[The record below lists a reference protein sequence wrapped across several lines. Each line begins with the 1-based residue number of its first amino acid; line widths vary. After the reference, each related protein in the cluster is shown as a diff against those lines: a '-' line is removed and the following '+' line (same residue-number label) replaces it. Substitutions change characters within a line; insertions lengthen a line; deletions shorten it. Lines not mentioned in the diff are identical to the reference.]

1 VYCAANMREWA
12 APSCVPARRTDDQG
26 GGGSRGRDVWA
37 RRKYGYIQGNL
48 DTRWR
53 YLLSLALSTL
63 LYEWRRYLAAVI
75 ALAVAAVLV
84 LSMTGMFM
92 GVSKSFTATVDRSPG
107 EVMILPPQAESLF
120 SNNSGQP
127 RRIIPKIYENAS
139 VVDVQALNFNF
150 AFWSNFPKEGQVAK
164 AEGVQIIMI
173 DPAPGAVTL
182 PKDLGYDLVQ
192 ALQEPYSVVVD
203 TSSLNKLGVQL
214 GDKAKINGL
223 TVSVR
228 GTTNTYPSMFNAM
241 VFMSRETGKLLKLL
255 NEGPRVG
262 PLIVKIRDPAL
273 AQQVAAE
280 LNATSDGHYKAWSRG
295 DLSEAS
301 QKSMLKEGG
310 ISVMIGFAVV
320 VGTFIGIV
328 ITWQTLQG
336 AILANIK
343 EFASLRALGVSM
355 GALRLI
361 VLELSLWVGMAGML
375 LAAAITAL
383 VWVLGRSFGVPMD
396 FPLFIDLPVAIAL
409 LVIALTS
416 GALSLGVLKKSQ
428 PADLLR

>member
-1 VYCAANMREWA
+1 MLH
-12 APSCVPARRTDDQG
+12 
-26 GGGSRGRDVWA
+26 GR
-37 RRKYGYIQGNL
+37 I
-48 DTRWR
+48 DTAKERWR
-53 YLLSLALSTL
+53 YPLSLALSTL

-75 ALAVAAVLV
+75 ALAVAGVLV

-127 RRIIPKIYENAS
+127 RRLIPKIYGNAS
-139 VVDVQALNFNF
+139 VVEVQALNFNF

-164 AEGVQIIMI
+164 ASGVQIIII
-173 DPAPGAVTL
+173 DPVPGAVTL
-182 PKDLGYDLVQ
+182 PNDFGEDLMQ

-203 TSSLNKLGVQL
+203 QSSLDKLGVHI
-214 GDKAKINGL
+214 GEKAKINGL

-228 GTTNTYPSMFNAM
+228 GATNTYPSMFNAM
-241 VFMSRETGKLLKLL
+241 VFMSRQTGKLLNLL
-255 NEGPRVG
+255 NEGQRVG
-262 PLIVKIRDPAL
+262 PLIVKIKDPAL

-280 LNATSDGHYKAWSRG
+280 LNAVSDGHYKAWSRE
-295 DLSEAS
+295 DLSESS
-301 QKSMLKEGG
+301 QKAMLKEGG

-355 GALRLI
+355 GSLRLI
-361 VLELSLWVGMAGML
+361 VLELSLWVGVAGML

-383 VWVLGRSFGVPMD
+383 VWLLGRSFGVPLD
-396 FPLFIDLPVAIAL
+396 FPLFIDLPVAITL
-409 LVIALTS
+409 LVIALAS

>member
-1 VYCAANMREWA
+1 V
-12 APSCVPARRTDDQG
+12 
-26 GGGSRGRDVWA
+26 
-37 RRKYGYIQGNL
+37 
-48 DTRWR
+48 
-53 YLLSLALSTL
+53 SLALSTL

-75 ALAVAAVLV
+75 ALAVAGVLV

-92 GVSKSFTATVDRSPG
+92 GVSKSFTATVDRSPA

-127 RRIIPKIYENAS
+127 RRIIPKIYGHAS

-150 AFWSNFPKEGQVAK
+150 AFWSNFPKEGQAAK
-164 AEGVQIIMI
+164 AEGVQIIII

-182 PKDLGYDLVQ
+182 PNDFGVDLVQ

-203 TSSLNKLGVQL
+203 QSSLNKLGVHL

-228 GTTNTYPSMFNAM
+228 AATNTYPSMFNAM
-241 VFMSRETGKLLKLL
+241 VFMSRQTGKLLNLL
-255 NEGPRVG
+255 NEGQRVG
-262 PLIVKIRDPAL
+262 PLVVKIRDPAQ
-273 AQQVAAE
+273 ARQVATE
-280 LNATSDGHYKAWSRG
+280 LNAMSDGRYKAWSRQ
-295 DLSEAS
+295 DLSESS

-355 GALRLI
+355 GSLRLI
-361 VLELSLWVGMAGML
+361 VLELSLWVGVAGML
-375 LAAAITAL
+375 LAATIIGA

-396 FPLFIDLPVAIAL
+396 FPLFIDLPVAITL
-409 LVIALTS
+409 LVIALAS

>member
-1 VYCAANMREWA
+1 
-12 APSCVPARRTDDQG
+12 
-26 GGGSRGRDVWA
+26 
-37 RRKYGYIQGNL
+37 
-48 DTRWR
+48 
-53 YLLSLALSTL
+53 L

-75 ALAVAAVLV
+75 ALAVAGVLV

-127 RRIIPKIYENAS
+127 RRVIPKIYGHAS
-139 VVDVQALNFNF
+139 VVEVQALNFNF
-150 AFWSNFPKEGQVAK
+150 AFWANFPKEGQVAK
-164 AEGVQIIMI
+164 AEGVQIIII
-173 DPAPGAVTL
+173 DPVPGAVTL
-182 PKDLGYDLVQ
+182 PKDFDDDLVQ

-203 TSSLNKLGVQL
+203 QSSLNKLGVHL

-228 GTTNTYPSMFNAM
+228 GATHTYPSMFNAM
-241 VFMSRETGKLLKLL
+241 VFMSRQTGKLLKLL
-255 NEGPRVG
+255 NEGQRVG

-280 LNATSDGHYKAWSRG
+280 LNAMSDGRYKAWSRQ
-295 DLSEAS
+295 DLSVAS

-355 GALRLI
+355 GSLRLI
-361 VLELSLWVGMAGML
+361 VLELSLWVGVAGML
-375 LAAAITAL
+375 LAATITAL

-396 FPLFIDLPVAIAL
+396 FPLFIDLPVAITL
-409 LVIALTS
+409 LLIALAS